1 MTRSTLI
8 RCCAITGLL
17 VLQATVTTQGQG
29 AAVDYQRAERFL
41 GNAMREL
48 AYDGMVAPRWLG
60 TSGRFWYVKDG
71 PAGKEFLIADPAQNT
86 RTPAFDH
93 DKLAAAASRVAGR
106 TLTARALPFDR
117 LRFRDNERT
126 LYAEGGGI
134 AVNCDLTAYTCS
146 RAAVL
151 FDDEG
156 QETGPNRPFA
166 EGDPPPRADVPSPD
180 GALTAFVLDHNL
192 WVRNLKTG
200 ETMQLS
206 RDGERHYD
214 YATPLPN
221 PMMMLQQGKEDIVQT
236 PAVFWSPDSTK
247 VATYVMDQRNFPRL
261 TMTLSNPKDQ
271 FRPKYFSYA
280 YPLPV
285 DFDLP
290 TSKLVVFDIPKRK
303 QTFVAA
309 RPLVQLYYGGPR
321 VDWAADSKRFMYR
334 EIERGYA
341 HVRLRDVDAASGV
354 SRDII
359 NETGGG
365 LISTSVLVT
374 RPFNGGREVVWS
386 AERDGWNHFYLYDAE
401 KAVLKN
407 QITKGEW
414 IIRSIDHIDEANRV
428 LYFSGAGR
436 EAGRDPYLRH
446 AYKVNLDGTGLTLLT
461 PEDADHTVS
470 FSPDGRYFVD
480 AYSRADLPTVSVVRS
495 AATGQV
501 VQPLEKADVSK
512 LLAMGWTMPERFAG
526 KAADGKTDLY
536 GLIWRP
542 TNFDPKKKYPVVEN
556 IYTGPQGA
564 FVPKT
569 FAAFRHQQQAI
580 AELGFITVFVD
591 GRGTALRSRAFRDVS
606 HKNLGQGSG
615 GDDHIAMFKQMAAKY
630 PYMDLTRVG
639 VWGHSAGGYDSTH
652 AILSHPEFYKVAVS
666 SAGCHDNRMDKA
678 TWNEQWMGW
687 PVDKHYEEQSNYTL
701 AKNLRGKLFISH
713 GDVDENVP
721 LPATIKLV
729 DALVNANKDFDFLI
743 MPGRTHGYGN
753 DPYYVR
759 RRMDYFVRHLHGVEP
774 VRNTQDTRTTT
785 TASGQQ

>member
-1 MTRSTLI
+1 MKLSFLV
-8 RCCAITGLL
+8 RCCAVIGLC
-17 VLQATVTTQGQG
+17 VSHGTVSVEGQG
-29 AAVDYQRAERFL
+29 TTTDYQRAERFVGEAVRQL
-41 GNAMREL
+41 G
-48 AYDGMVAPRWLG
+48 YDGVVTPRWIG
-60 TSGRFWYVKDG
+60 SGGRFWYVKDG
-71 PAGKEFLIADPAQNT
+71 PSGKQFLIADPAQNT
-86 RTPAFDH
+86 KAVAFDH
-93 DKLAAAASRVAGR
+93 DKLAAAVGR
-106 TLTARALPFDR
+106 LSGRAFSATTLPFDR
-117 LRFRDNERT
+117 LRFREDQRT
-126 LYAEGGGI
+126 LYAEGGGL
-134 AVNCDLTAYTCS
+134 AVNCDLNAYTCTK
-146 RAAVL
+146 ALVETV
-151 FDDEG
+151 DEAQG
-156 QETGPNRPFA
+156 IGPNRPFTD
-166 EGDPPPRADVPSPD
+166 GDPPPRADVASPD
-180 GALTAFVLDHNL
+180 GAFTAFVMDHNL
-192 WVRNLKTG
+192 WARNLKTG
-200 ETMQLS
+200 EAIQLS

-221 PMMMLQQGKEDIVQT
+221 PILMLQQGKEDVVQ
-236 PAVFWSPDSTK
+236 PAAVFWSPDSTK
-247 VATYVMDQRNFPRL
+247 IATYVMDQRNFPRL
-261 TMTLSNPKDQ
+261 TMTLSNPRDQ

-290 TSKLVVFDIPKRK
+290 TSKLVIFDMAKRK

-309 RPLVQLYYGGPR
+309 RPLTQLYYGGPR

-341 HVRLRDVDAASGV
+341 HVRLRDVDAVSGV

-359 NETGGG
+359 DESGAP
-365 LISTSVLVT
+365 LVSTSVLVT
-374 RPFNGGREVVWS
+374 QPFNGGREVIWS

-401 KAVLKN
+401 KGLLKH

-414 IIRSIDHIDEANRV
+414 VIRSIDHIDEANRV
-428 LYFSGAGR
+428 LYFSAAGR

-446 AYKVNLDGTGLTLLT
+446 TYRVNLDGTGLTLLT

-470 FSPDGRYFVD
+470 FSPDGKHFVD
-480 AYSRADLPTVSVVRS
+480 AYSRPDLPTVSVVRS

-512 LLAMGWTMPERFAG
+512 LLALGWTMPEPFRA
-526 KAADGKTDLY
+526 KAADGKTELY

-569 FAAFRHQQQAI
+569 FAAYRHQQQAI

-591 GRGTALRSRAFRDVS
+591 GRGTALRSRAFRDFS

-615 GDDHIAMFKQMAAKY
+615 GDDHISVFKQMAARY

-729 DALVNANKDFDFLI
+729 DALVNADKDFDFLI
-743 MPGRTHGYGN
+743 MPGRTHGYGS

-774 VRNTQDTRTTT
+774 RTSTQLSATERP
-785 TASGQQ
+785 Q

>member
-1 MTRSTLI
+1 V
-8 RCCAITGLL
+8 L
-17 VLQATVTTQGQG
+17 V
-29 AAVDYQRAERFL
+29 
-41 GNAMREL
+41 
-48 AYDGMVAPRWLG
+48 
-60 TSGRFWYVKDG
+60 
-71 PAGKEFLIADPAQNT
+71 
-86 RTPAFDH
+86 
-93 DKLAAAASRVAGR
+93 
-106 TLTARALPFDR
+106 
-117 LRFRDNERT
+117 
-126 LYAEGGGI
+126 
-134 AVNCDLTAYTCS
+134 
-146 RAAVL
+146 
-151 FDDEG
+151 DDET

-166 EGDPPPRADVPSPD
+166 DGDPPPPADVPSPD
-180 GALTAFVLDHNL
+180 GAFTAFVRDHNL

-200 ETMQLS
+200 DVIQLS
-206 RDGERHYD
+206 RDGEHHYD

-221 PMMMLQQGKEDIVQT
+221 PMLMLQQGKEDVVQT

-247 VATYVMDQRNFPRL
+247 IATYVMDQRNFPRL

-290 TSKLVVFDIPKRK
+290 TSKLVVFDVAKRK

-321 VDWAADSKRFMYR
+321 VDWAADSGRFMYR

-341 HVRLRDVDAASGV
+341 HVRLRDVDAASGA

-359 NETGGG
+359 NETGAP
-365 LISTSVLVT
+365 LVSTSVLVT
-374 RPFNGGREVVWS
+374 RPFNGGREVIWS

-401 KAVLKN
+401 KAALKN
-407 QITKGEW
+407 QITRGEW
-414 IIRSIDHIDEANRV
+414 VIRSIDHIDETNRV

-446 AYKVNLDGTGLTLLT
+446 TYRVNLDGTGLTLLT
-461 PEDADHTVS
+461 PEDADHSVS

-480 AYSRADLPTVSVVRS
+480 AYSRPDLPTVSVVRN

-501 VQPLEKADVSK
+501 VQPLEKADVSR
-512 LLAMGWTMPERFAG
+512 LLAAGWTMPEPFKA

-569 FAAFRHQQQAI
+569 FAAYRHQQQAI
-580 AELGFITVFVD
+580 AELGFIAVFVD
-591 GRGTALRSRAFRDVS
+591 GRGTALRSRAFRDMS

-615 GDDHIAMFKQMAAKY
+615 GDDHITVFKQMAAKY
-630 PYMDLTRVG
+630 PSMDLTRVG

-652 AILSHPEFYKVAVS
+652 AILSHPDFYKVAVS

-701 AKNLRGKLFISH
+701 ARNLQGKLFISH

-721 LPATIKLV
+721 LPATLKLV

-774 VRNTQDTRTTT
+774 VRTQPARS
-785 TASGQQ
+785 TATERGQ

>member
-1 MTRSTLI
+1 MTLATVF
-8 RCCAITGLL
+8 RCGLMTGLCIA
-17 VLQATVTTQGQG
+17 QAAIVTEGQG
-29 AAVDYQRAERFL
+29 AAPDYRRAERFL
-41 GNAMREL
+41 GEASRQL
-48 AYDGMVAPRWLG
+48 AYDGVVAPRWIG
-60 TSGRFWYVKDG
+60 TTGRFWYVKDG
-71 PAGKEFLIADPAQNT
+71 PDGKQFILADPSQNT
-86 RTPAFDH
+86 KAAAFDH
-93 DKLAAAASRVAGR
+93 EKLAAAASRAAGR
-106 TLTARALPFDR
+106 TYSGRSLPFDR
-117 LRFRDNERT
+117 LRFRDDGRM

-134 AVNCDLTAYTCS
+134 AMNCDLSDYACTRTAVDFT
-146 RAAVL
+146 
-151 FDDEG
+151 DEAQG
-156 QETGPNRPFA
+156 IGPNRPVA

-180 GALTAFVLDHNL
+180 GTYTAFVRDHNL
-192 WVRNLKTG
+192 WIRNLKTG
-200 ETMQLS
+200 ETIQLS
-206 RDGERHYD
+206 RDGEKHYD

-221 PMMMLQQGKEDIVQT
+221 PMLMLQQGKEDVVQT
-236 PAVFWSPDSTK
+236 PAVFWSPDSTRL
-247 VATYVMDQRNFPRL
+247 ATYVMDQRNFPRL
-261 TMTLSNPKDQ
+261 TMTLSTPKDQ

-290 TSKLVVFDIPKRK
+290 TSKLVAFDIPKRK
-303 QTFVAA
+303 QTWVAA
-309 RPLVQLYYGGPR
+309 RPLTQLYYGGPR
-321 VDWAADSKRFMYR
+321 VDWAADSSRFLYR

-341 HVRLRDVDAASGV
+341 HVRLRSVDAVTGA

-359 NETGGG
+359 DETGAP
-365 LISTSVLVT
+365 LVSTSVLVT
-374 RPFNGGREVVWS
+374 QPFNGGREVIWS

-401 KAVLKN
+401 KGVLKN

-414 IIRSIDHIDEANRV
+414 VIRSIDHLDEANRV

-446 AYKVNLDGTGLTLLT
+446 SYRVNLDGTGLTLLT

-470 FSPDGRYFVD
+470 FSPDGRQFVD
-480 AYSRADLPTVSVVRS
+480 SYSRPDLPTVSVVRS
-495 AATGQV
+495 ASDGRVIQS
-501 VQPLEKADVSK
+501 LEKADLSK
-512 LLAMGWTMPERFAG
+512 LLALGWTMPEPFKG

-542 TNFDPKKKYPVVEN
+542 TNFDPKKKYPIVEN

-591 GRGTALRSRAFRDVS
+591 GRGTALRSRAFRDFS

-652 AILSHPEFYKVAVS
+652 AILSHPDFYQVAVS

-701 AKNLRGKLFISH
+701 AKNLRGKLFLSH

-721 LPATIKLV
+721 LPATLKLV
-729 DALVNANKDFDFLI
+729 DALINANKDFDFLI
-743 MPGRTHGYGN
+743 MTGRTHGYGN

-759 RRMDYFVRHLHGVEP
+759 RRMDYFVRHLLGVEP
-774 VRNTQDTRTTT
+774 SHPQEARTTT
-785 TASGQQ
+785 TSQQQ

>member
-1 MTRSTLI
+1 M
-8 RCCAITGLL
+8 A
-17 VLQATVTTQGQG
+17 QATVVTEGQG
-29 AAVDYQRAERFL
+29 TPVDYHRAERFL
-41 GNAMREL
+41 GDAVKQL
-48 AYDGMVAPRWLG
+48 VYDGIVAPRWIG

-71 PAGKEFLIADPAQNT
+71 PAGKEFVMADPSRNT
-86 RTPAFDH
+86 KTAAFDH
-93 DKLAAAASRVAGR
+93 DKLAAAASRIGGR
-106 TLTARALPFDR
+106 TYTARGLPFDR
-117 LRFRDNERT
+117 VRFGDGERT
-126 LYAEGGGI
+126 LYAEGGGL
-134 AVNCDLTAYTCS
+134 AVNCDLTAYTCTKT
-146 RAAVL
+146 AVD
-151 FDDEG
+151 FTDEAQG
-156 QETGPNRPFA
+156 IGPNRPFA

-180 GALTAFVLDHNL
+180 NTYSAFVLDHNL
-192 WVRNLKTG
+192 WIRNLKTG
-200 ETMQLS
+200 ETIQLS
-206 RDGERHYD
+206 RDGEHHYD

-221 PMMMLQQGKEDIVQT
+221 PVLMLQQGKEDVVQT
-236 PAVFWSPDSTK
+236 PAVFWSPDSTRI
-247 VATYVMDQRNFPRL
+247 ATYVMDQRNFPRL
-261 TMTLSNPKDQ
+261 TMTLSTPRDQ

-303 QTFVAA
+303 QTFAAA
-309 RPLVQLYYGGPR
+309 RPLTQLYYGGPR
-321 VDWAADSKRFMYR
+321 VDWAADSSRFMYR

-341 HVRLRDVDAASGV
+341 HVRFRSVDAVTGA

-359 NETGGG
+359 DEKGAP
-365 LISTSVLVT
+365 LVSTSVLVT
-374 RPFNGGREVVWS
+374 QPFNGGREVIWS

-401 KAVLKN
+401 KGVLKN
-407 QITKGEW
+407 QITKGDW
-414 IIRSIDHIDEANRV
+414 VIRSIDHIDEANRV

-446 AYKVNLDGTGLTLLT
+446 TYRINLDGTGLTLLT

-470 FSPDGRYFVD
+470 FSPDGKYFVD
-480 AYSRADLPTVSVVRS
+480 AYSRPDLPTVSVVRN

-501 VQPLEKADVSK
+501 VQPLEKADASK
-512 LLAMGWTMPERFAG
+512 LLALGWQMPEPFKA

-591 GRGTALRSRAFRDVS
+591 GRGTALRSQEFRDFS

-615 GDDHIAMFKQMAAKY
+615 GDDHIAVFKQMAAKY

-701 AKNLRGKLFISH
+701 AKNLRGKLFLSH

-721 LPATIKLV
+721 LPATLKLV
-729 DALVNANKDFDFLI
+729 DALINANKDFDFLI
-743 MPGRTHGYGN
+743 MTGRTHGYGN
-753 DPYYVR
+753 DRYYVR
-759 RRMDYFVRHLHGVEP
+759 RRMDYFVRHLLGVEP
-774 VRNTQDTRTTT
+774 VHAQDTRTTT
-785 TASGQQ
+785 TSAQQQQ

>member
-1 MTRSTLI
+1 MTIGSLI
-8 RCCAITGLL
+8 RCGAITGVL
-17 VLQATVTTQGQG
+17 VMHGTVTTLGQG
-29 AAVDYQRAERFL
+29 TTVDYQRAERFL
-41 GNAMREL
+41 GDAIRQL
-48 AYDGMVAPRWLG
+48 AYDGVVTPRWIG
-60 TSGRFWYVKDG
+60 ASGRFWYVKDG
-71 PAGKEFLIADPAQNT
+71 PSGKQFVMADPAQNT
-86 RTPAFDH
+86 KVAAFDH
-93 DKLAAAASRVAGR
+93 DKLAAATSKIGGR
-106 TLTARALPFDR
+106 TYSATTLPFDR
-117 LRFRDNERT
+117 LRFGDDQRT
-126 LYAEGGGI
+126 LYAEGDGL
-134 AVNCDLTAYTCS
+134 AVNCDLGAYTCTKT
-146 RAAVL
+146 AVDL
-151 FDDEG
+151 ADEAQG
-156 QETGPNRPFA
+156 IGPNRPFID
-166 EGDPPPRADVPSPD
+166 GDPPPRADVPSPD
-180 GALTAFVLDHNL
+180 GAFTAFVVDQNL

-200 ETMQLS
+200 ATMQLS
-206 RDGERHYD
+206 RDGETHYA

-221 PMMMLQQGKEDIVQT
+221 PMLMLQQGKEDVVQT

-247 VATYVMDQRNFPRL
+247 LATYVMDQRNFPRL

-271 FRPKYFSYA
+271 FRPKYYSYA

-290 TSKLVVFDIPKRK
+290 TSKLVVFDLVKNK

-309 RPLVQLYYGGPR
+309 RPLTQLYYGGPR
-321 VDWAADSKRFMYR
+321 VDWSSDSKRFVYR

-341 HVRLRDVDAASGV
+341 HVRLRDVDAVSGA

-359 NETGGG
+359 DEVGAP
-365 LISTSVLVT
+365 LVSTSVLVT
-374 RPFNGGREVVWS
+374 QPFNGGREVIWS

-407 QITKGEW
+407 QITKGDW
-414 IIRSIDHIDEANRV
+414 VIRSIDHIDEANRV
-428 LYFSGAGR
+428 LYFSAAGR

-446 AYKVNLDGTGLTLLT
+446 AYRVNLDGTGLTLLT
-461 PEDADHTVS
+461 PEDADHTVV
-470 FSPDGRYFVD
+470 FSPDGKHFVD
-480 AYSRADLPTVSVVRS
+480 AYSRPDLPTVSVVRG

-501 VQPLEKADVSK
+501 VQSLEQADVSK
-512 LLAMGWTMPERFAG
+512 LLALGWTMPEPFRA

-542 TNFDPKKKYPVVEN
+542 TNFDSKKKYPVVEN

-569 FAAFRHQQQAI
+569 FAAYRHQQQAI

-615 GDDHIAMFKQMAAKY
+615 GDDHITVFKQMAAKY

-759 RRMDYFVRHLHGVEP
+759 RRMDYFVRHLHGIEP
-774 VRNTQDTRTTT
+774 RTSTRLSNTERAQ
-785 TASGQQ
+785 

>member
-1 MTRSTLI
+1 MTLANLL
-8 RCCAITGLL
+8 RCLAVTVVC
-17 VLQATVTTQGQG
+17 VLQATAVTSGQG
-29 AAVDYQRAERFL
+29 SPADYQRAERFL
-41 GNAMREL
+41 GDAIRQL
-48 AYDGMVAPRWLG
+48 AYDGMVTPRWIG

-71 PAGKEFLIADPAQNT
+71 PAGKEFLIADPVQNT
-86 RTPAFDH
+86 RTAAFDH
-93 DKLAAAASRVAGR
+93 DRLAAAASRAGGS
-106 TLTARALPFDR
+106 TYSARNLPFDR
-117 LRFRDNERT
+117 LRFRDDGT
-126 LYAEGGGI
+126 LYAEGRGL
-134 AVNCDLTAYTCS
+134 AVNCDLNTYTCTRTAVDLS
-146 RAAVL
+146 DAAQ
-151 FDDEG
+151 G
-156 QETGPNRPFA
+156 IGPNRPFA
-166 EGDPPPRADVPSPD
+166 DGDPPPRADVPSPD
-180 GALTAFVLDHNL
+180 NTYTAFVLDHNL

-200 ETMQLS
+200 ETIQLS
-206 RDGERHYD
+206 RDGEKHYD

-221 PMMMLQQGKEDIVQT
+221 PVLMLQQGKEDVVQT

-247 VATYVMDQRNFPRL
+247 IATYVMDQRNFPRL
-261 TMTLSNPKDQ
+261 TMTLSAPKDQ

-290 TSKLVVFDIPKRK
+290 TSKLVVFDVPKRK
-303 QTFVAA
+303 HAVVAA
-309 RPLVQLYYGGPR
+309 RPLTQLYYGGPR
-321 VDWAADSKRFMYR
+321 VDWSADSSRFMYR

-341 HVRLRDVDAASGV
+341 HVRFRSVDAATGA

-359 NETGGG
+359 DEKGAP
-365 LISTSVLVT
+365 LVSTSVLIT
-374 RPFNGGREVVWS
+374 QPFNGGREVIWS

-401 KAVLKN
+401 KGVLKN
-407 QITKGEW
+407 QITRGEW
-414 IIRSIDHIDEANRV
+414 VIRSIDHIDEANRI

-446 AYKVNLDGTGLTLLT
+446 TYRVNLDGTGLTLLT

-470 FSPDGRYFVD
+470 FSPDGRHFVD
-480 AYSRADLPTVSVVRS
+480 SYSRPDVPTVSVVRS
-495 AATGQV
+495 AADGRV
-501 VQPLEKADVSK
+501 VQALEQADVSK
-512 LLAMGWTMPERFAG
+512 LLALGWTLPEPFKA

-591 GRGTALRSRAFRDVS
+591 GRGTALRSRAFRDFS

-615 GDDHIAMFKQMAAKY
+615 GDDHIAVFKQMAAKY

-721 LPATIKLV
+721 LPATLKLV
-729 DALVNANKDFDFLI
+729 DALINANKDFDFLI
-743 MPGRTHGYGN
+743 MTGRTHGYGN

-774 VRNTQDTRTTT
+774 VRTQDTRTTT
-785 TASGQQ
+785 TSGG

>member
-1 MTRSTLI
+1 
-8 RCCAITGLL
+8 
-17 VLQATVTTQGQG
+17 VLTALGIAQATAVTLGQG
-29 AAVDYQRAERFL
+29 TPPDYQRAERFL
-41 GNAMREL
+41 GDAVRQL
-48 AYDGMVAPRWLG
+48 AYDGMVTPRWIG
-60 TSGRFWYVKDG
+60 ASGRFWYVKDG
-71 PAGKEFLIADPAQNT
+71 PGGKEFLIADPAKNS
-86 RTPAFDH
+86 RTAAFDH
-93 DKLAAAASRVAGR
+93 EKLAAATSRVAGL
-106 TLTARALPFDR
+106 TYTARNLPFDR
-117 LRFRDNERT
+117 LRFKDDERM
-126 LYAEGGGI
+126 LYAEGRGL
-134 AVNCDLTAYTCS
+134 AVNCDLTAYTCTKT
-146 RAAVL
+146 AVDL
-151 FDDEG
+151 SDDAQG
-156 QETGPNRPFA
+156 LGPNRPFA
-166 EGDPPPRADVPSPD
+166 DGDPPPRADVPSPD
-180 GALTAFVLDHNL
+180 NTYTAFVLDHNL

-200 ETMQLS
+200 DAIQLS
-206 RDGERHYD
+206 RDGETHYD

-221 PMMMLQQGKEDIVQT
+221 PVLMLQQGKEDVVQT
-236 PAVFWSPDSTK
+236 PAVFWSPDSTRI
-247 VATYVMDQRNFPRL
+247 ATYVMDQRNFPRL
-261 TMTLSNPKDQ
+261 TMALSAPKDQ

-290 TSKLVVFDIPKRK
+290 TSKLVIFDIPRRK

-309 RPLVQLYYGGPR
+309 RPLTQLYYGGPR
-321 VDWAADSKRFMYR
+321 VDWSADSQRFMYR

-341 HVRLRDVDAASGV
+341 HVRLRSVDAGTGV

-359 NETGGG
+359 DETGAP
-365 LISTSVLVT
+365 LVSTSVLVT
-374 RPFNGGREVVWS
+374 QPFNGGREVIWS

-401 KAVLKN
+401 KGVLKN
-407 QITKGEW
+407 QITRGEW
-414 IIRSIDHIDEANRV
+414 VIRSIDRIDEARRV

-446 AYKVNLDGTGLTLLT
+446 AYRVNLDGTGLTLLT

-470 FSPDGRYFVD
+470 FSPDGSHFVD
-480 AYSRADLPTVSVVRS
+480 SYSRPDLPTVSVVRS
-495 AATGQV
+495 AADGRV
-501 VQPLEKADVSK
+501 VQTLEKADVAQ
-512 LLAMGWTMPERFAG
+512 LLALGWTMPEPFKA

-591 GRGTALRSRAFRDVS
+591 GRGTALRSRAFRDFS

-615 GDDHIAMFKQMAAKY
+615 GDDHIAVFKQMAAKY

-652 AILSHPEFYKVAVS
+652 AILAHPEFYKVAVS

-721 LPATIKLV
+721 LPATLKLV
-729 DALVNANKDFDFLI
+729 DALINADKDFDFLI
-743 MPGRTHGYGN
+743 MTGRTHGYGN

-774 VRNTQDTRTTT
+774 VRNQETRTTT
-785 TASGQQ
+785 TSQQD